1 MMEFQMH
8 NVRSV
13 SADPTEA
20 QVIPCS
26 GRVFFVR
33 KLKITDDK
41 GVTMTLRLFSDS
53 AEGLKIETEFSE
65 VAA

>member
-1 MMEFQMH
+1 MEMQMH

-13 SADPTEA
+13 TPETTEVLVA
-20 QVIPCS
+20 QGS
-26 GRVFFVR
+26 GRVFFIR

-41 GVTMTLRLFSDS
+41 GVTLTLRLFADS
-53 AEGLKIETEFSE
+53 AEGLKLAGDAE

>member
-1 MMEFQMH
+1 
-8 NVRSV
+8 
-13 SADPTEA
+13 
-20 QVIPCS
+20 
-26 GRVFFVR
+26 VFFIR

-53 AEGLKIETEFSE
+53 AEGLKIAEFSE

>member
-13 SADPTEA
+13 MPETTEVLVA
-20 QVIPCS
+20 QSS

-33 KLKITDDK
+33 KLRITDDK
-41 GVTMTLRLFSDS
+41 GVTLTLRLFSDS
-53 AEGLKIETEFSE
+53 AEGLKIAGDAE

>member
-13 SADPTEA
+13 SADPIEA

-53 AEGLKIETEFSE
+53 AEGLKIAEFSE

>member
-1 MMEFQMH
+1 MEIQMH

-13 SADPTEA
+13 SAEPIEA
-20 QVIPCS
+20 QVIPYS
-26 GRVFFVR
+26 GRVFFIR
-33 KLKITDDK
+33 KLRITDDK

-53 AEGLKIETEFSE
+53 AEGLKIAGDAVE

>member
-1 MMEFQMH
+1 MEFQMH

-13 SADPTEA
+13 TPEPTEA
-20 QVIPCS
+20 QVIPSS

-33 KLKITDDK
+33 KLRITDDK
-41 GVTMTLRLFSDS
+41 GVALTLRLFSDS
-53 AEGLKIETEFSE
+53 AEGLKIAEFSE

>member
-1 MMEFQMH
+1 MEFQMH

-13 SADPTEA
+13 TPELTEA
-20 QVIPCS
+20 QVITSS

-41 GVTMTLRLFSDS
+41 GVTLTLRLFSDS
-53 AEGLKIETEFSE
+53 AEGLKIAEFSE

>member
-13 SADPTEA
+13 TPEPTEVLVV
-20 QVIPCS
+20 QSS

-53 AEGLKIETEFSE
+53 AEGLKIAGDSE

>member
-13 SADPTEA
+13 MPEPTEA
-20 QVIPCS
+20 QVIHYS

-33 KLKITDDK
+33 KLRITDDK

-53 AEGLKIETEFSE
+53 AEGLKIAGDAE

>member
-13 SADPTEA
+13 TPETTEVLVA
-20 QVIPCS
+20 QGS

-33 KLKITDDK
+33 KLRITDDK
-41 GVTMTLRLFSDS
+41 GVTLTLRLFSDS
-53 AEGLKIETEFSE
+53 AEGLKIAEFSE

>member
-1 MMEFQMH
+1 MEFQMH

-13 SADPTEA
+13 SADPIEA
-20 QVIPCS
+20 QVIPYS
-26 GRVFFVR
+26 GRVFFIR
-33 KLKITDDK
+33 KLRITDDK

-53 AEGLKIETEFSE
+53 AEGLKIAGDAVE

>member
-1 MMEFQMH
+1 MEIQMH

-13 SADPTEA
+13 SAEPIEV
-20 QVIPCS
+20 QVIPYS

-33 KLKITDDK
+33 KLRITDDK

-53 AEGLKIETEFSE
+53 AEGLKIAEFSE

>member
-1 MMEFQMH
+1 MEIQMH

-13 SADPTEA
+13 SAEPTEVLSV
-20 QVIPCS
+20 QHS
-26 GRVFFVR
+26 GRVFFIR

-41 GVTMTLRLFSDS
+41 GVTMTLRLFADS
-53 AEGLKIETEFSE
+53 AEGLKIAGDAVE

>member
-13 SADPTEA
+13 MPEPTEA
-20 QVIPCS
+20 QVIPSS

-33 KLKITDDK
+33 KLRITDDK
-41 GVTMTLRLFSDS
+41 GVTLTLRLFSDS
-53 AEGLKIETEFSE
+53 AEGLKIAGDSE

>member
-1 MMEFQMH
+1 MEIQMH

-13 SADPTEA
+13 MPEPTEA
-20 QVIPCS
+20 QVIPYS

-53 AEGLKIETEFSE
+53 AEGLKIAEFSE

>member
-13 SADPTEA
+13 SADPIEA

-33 KLKITDDK
+33 KLRITDDK
-41 GVTMTLRLFSDS
+41 GVTLTLRLFSDS

>member
-1 MMEFQMH
+1 MEFQMH

-13 SADPTEA
+13 SAEATEA
-20 QVIPCS
+20 QVIPYS
-26 GRVFFVR
+26 GRVFFIR

-41 GVTMTLRLFSDS
+41 GVTMTLRLFADS
-53 AEGLKIETEFSE
+53 AEGLKIAEFSE

>member
-1 MMEFQMH
+1 MEIQMH

-13 SADPTEA
+13 TPELTEA
-20 QVIPCS
+20 QVIHYS

-33 KLKITDDK
+33 KLMITDSK

-53 AEGLKIETEFSE
+53 AEGLKIAEFSE